1 MNNKNT
7 NYTKERCSLALS
19 SITNTMQVIQDYNQP
34 IIDNLIQYRLSKN
47 RSPFSL

>member
-1 MNNKNT
+1 MNTHELLKNAAR
-7 NYTKERCSLALS
+7 YIALS

-34 IIDNLIQYRLSKN
+34 IIDNLIQYRLSQN